1 MERKVVVHLKKLVGL
16 ACAAAFAG
24 CAIAPAAAAARPM
37 RNAGAST
44 SYTIAGIGS
53 TLIAPLEAEWA
64 QAWDN
69 SSHNTVTYNSAGSGP
84 GYTAI
89 ANGQADFGASDAPLA
104 SFNGSPPC
112 NTCVQMPWGLTAV
125 GVTFNINNFHVHSL
139 HLTGPVLANIYLGK
153 ITNWDNSAIKHLN
166 PKVNLPNLPIQVFYR
181 SGGSGD
187 SYAYT
192 CYLTKV
198 STAFKNRVG
207 CTTTYPTSGVP
218 GTAESGNSGMAA
230 AVQANNG
237 GIAYVAVAYLA
248 NDGLPAAGVKNAAG
262 NYELPNLSPIE
273 AAAASVKHVPP
284 SNSIPIVDPPKSDKF
299 AYPISTFTYVIVP
312 TAGGNRFGG
321 VPGSVIKQF
330 IYYAIHGGQ
339 AFANALD
346 FAHLPKI
353 VVNASDH
360 TLGQVSNS

>member
-1 MERKVVVHLKKLVGL
+1 L

-24 CAIAPAAAAARPM
+24 CALTPATAAARP
-37 RNAGAST
+37 NVSSGAGAT

-64 QAWDN
+64 SAWDN
-69 SSHNTVTYNSAGSGP
+69 ASHNTVTYNSAGSGP

-89 ANGQADFGASDAPLA
+89 ANGQADFGASDAPL
-104 SFNGSPPC
+104 GSYNNTPPC
-112 NTCVQMPWGLTAV
+112 TSCVQIPWGLTAV
-125 GVTFNINNFHVHSL
+125 GVSFHINGIHSL

-153 ITNWDNSAIKHLN
+153 ITNWDNSAIKKLN
-166 PKVNLPNLPIQVFYR
+166 PKTKLPSLPIQVFYR

-187 SYAYT
+187 SYAFT
-192 CYLTKV
+192 CYLSDV
-198 STAFKNRVG
+198 STSFKNKVG

-248 NDGLPAAGVKNAAG
+248 NDGLPAAGIKNRGG
-262 NYELPNLSPIE
+262 NFEVPNLNQIE
-273 AAAASVKHVPP
+273 AAAAVVHHVP
-284 SNSIPIVDPPKSDKF
+284 SNNQVTILNPPKSAKN

-312 TAGGNRFGG
+312 TNGGSRFGG
-321 VPGSVIKQF
+321 APGSVIKQF
-330 IYYAIHGGQ
+330 IYYALHGGQ
-339 AFANALD
+339 QFAAALD
-346 FAHLPKI
+346 FAHLPK
-353 VVNASDH
+353 VVLNAATN
-360 TLGQVSNS
+360 TLKQISNS